1 MCHTLSKDVFRQPH
15 WPYFHFSILL
25 SLIFVREMPVG
36 FLHNNRMARDAT
48 QAFILKFT
56 TTIATEHCSK
66 PINREFQGDY
76 NDYTTMSTSYYDVDA
91 ILAEEEL
98 IPCTTLFEFS
108 HLQHLDPDA
117 SIGLSRKKKAN
128 YLPENSRIKL
138 PMWAVE
144 KWANLG
150 FVRLQLPRHYG
161 RKARQRLEADPG
173 DADLR
178 YVPQLCMEWVWN
190 IHQ

>member
-1 MCHTLSKDVFRQPH
+1 
-15 WPYFHFSILL
+15 
-25 SLIFVREMPVG
+25 MP
-36 FLHNNRMARDAT
+36 
-48 QAFILKFT
+48 
-56 TTIATEHCSK
+56 
-66 PINREFQGDY
+66 
-76 NDYTTMSTSYYDVDA
+76 TSYYDVDA

-117 SIGLSRKKKAN
+117 SIGHLTKTKSK
-128 YLPENSRIKL
+128 YLAENSRIKL
-138 PMWAVE
+138 PLWAVE

-161 RKARQRLEADPG
+161 RKARERLEADPG

-178 YVPQLCMEWVWN
+178 
-190 IHQ
+190 